1 VAGGKLNAASKQA
14 IFGFRGLAGDNSNA
28 FKGNDLG
35 RSMVITDHFDHNI
48 DDKGRLAIS
57 STLRAAAEQ
66 SGFGQ
71 NFYLVPE
78 GRYLQL
84 IPEKLFERL
93 VSQSP
98 AGLMPSA
105 KIAKARRYL
114 FSNTTLL
121 TPDAQGRVTIPE
133 RFMIDAKH
141 KDPLARPMLSRQ
153 VTLVGAVDRIELWNR
168 ADYYAHMRELEAD
181 KSSLQ
186 DDLLAMF
193 GNAPATSPTLTM
205 PPPTA
210 QNSPD
215 SSGMNPGG
223 MTAGGGERAE

>member
-1 VAGGKLNAASKQA
+1 
-14 IFGFRGLAGDNSNA
+14 
-28 FKGNDLG
+28 
-35 RSMVITDHFDHNI
+35 MVITDHFDHNI

-57 STLRAAAEQ
+57 ADLRAAAANA
-66 SGFGQ
+66 GLG
-71 NFYLVPE
+71 NRFYLVPE

-93 VSQSP
+93 VSQAP
-98 AGLMPSA
+98 AGLMPSS

-121 TPDAQGRVTIPE
+121 TPDAQGRVVIPE
-133 RFMIDAKH
+133 RYMIDAKH

-168 ADYYAHMRELEAD
+168 PDYYAHMRELEAD

-186 DDLLAMF
+186 EDLEAMF
-193 GNAPATSPTLTM
+193 GNAPATPATLTLSAEL
-205 PPPTA
+205 PG
-210 QNSPD
+210 SG
-215 SSGMNPGG
+215 GMNPG
-223 MTAGGGERAE
+223 TAGNASAGRGDESAE